1 MLILSFDTATK
12 ALSIALTENG
22 QLIDKIESFSEKTHS
37 ERLMPAIDEILKRNE
52 ITFSAIDLIAVGNG
66 PGSYTGIRIAL
77 STALGLVH
85 STSTP
90 LITVSTLQAMTS
102 EDNVLE
108 FSLLDAR
115 GGRLF
120 VGGYMGDDS
129 VFDDQQTTA
138 DVLATTIHKDFSDR
152 KIRLLGNGAP
162 ILAPLLD
169 IVDLE
174 VSEER
179 WPDAFR
185 LALLAE
191 RKYEARGQGMDL
203 TSARPF
209 YAAPTQ
215 AERMAK
221 DK

>member
-12 ALSIALTENG
+12 ALSVALTAKG

-37 ERLMPAIDEILKRNE
+37 ERLMPAIDEILKRSE
-52 ITFSAIDLIAVGNG
+52 ISLSSIDLIAVGNG

-85 STSTP
+85 STNTP
-90 LITVSTLQAMTS
+90 LISVSTLQAMTS
-102 EDNVLE
+102 EDRVLE

-120 VGGYMGDDS
+120 VGGYVGDDS
-129 VFDDQQTTA
+129 VFDDRQTTA
-138 DVLATTIHKDFSDR
+138 EALAKTIQNDFAER

-162 ILAPLLD
+162 ILAPLISMSD
-169 IVDLE
+169 VEIIED
-174 VSEER
+174 R

-185 LALLAE
+185 LAVIASSI
-191 RKYEARGQGMDL
+191 YETRGRGMDL
-203 TSARPF
+203 PSVRPF